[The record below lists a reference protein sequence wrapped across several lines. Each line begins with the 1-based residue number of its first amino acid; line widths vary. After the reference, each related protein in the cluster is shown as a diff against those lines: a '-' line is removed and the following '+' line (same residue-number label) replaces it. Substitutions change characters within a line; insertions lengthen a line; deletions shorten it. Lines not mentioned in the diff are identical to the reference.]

1 MERVSANSLEIFN
14 SSARIL
20 IAGFSGCGKS
30 ILIGQLIMKYIDT
43 FSEIIISGSENFPID
58 KHPKIKIHTGEH
70 AYDPFT
76 ESKDF
81 SMRRLII
88 YDDFMLDNVSG
99 KIIAK
104 VFIKGRHLSLSS
116 IYIAQNIL
124 HNSPYHR
131 AIALNCN
138 YFIIMRMRSIMQ
150 IKYFARTF
158 LDKTKIEDFVSV
170 YKKYIEKK
178 KYSHIL
184 IDFTQFSDSPLL
196 IRTNIVGKEFEK
208 AILI

>member
-1 MERVSANSLEIFN
+1 MERVSADSVNIFHT
-14 SSARIL
+14 SARVL

-30 ILIGQLIMKYIDT
+30 VLIGQLILKYIDA
-43 FSEIIISGSENFPID
+43 FSEIIISGSENFPIQ
-58 KHPKIKIHTGEH
+58 KHEKIKFHVGEY
-70 AYDPFT
+70 AYDPFK
-76 ESKDF
+76 ESIDF
-81 SMRRLII
+81 SKRRLII
-88 YDDFMLDNVSG
+88 YDDFMLDNTSG

-138 YFIIMRMRSIMQ
+138 FFIIMRMRSIIQ
-150 IKYFARTF
+150 IKYFGRTF
-158 LDKTKIEDFVSV
+158 LDKSKIDEFVGV
-170 YKKYIEKK
+170 YKKYIENK
-178 KYSHIL
+178 KYSHLL

-196 IRTNIVGKEFEK
+196 IRANIVGDELEK
-208 AILI
+208 AIVL